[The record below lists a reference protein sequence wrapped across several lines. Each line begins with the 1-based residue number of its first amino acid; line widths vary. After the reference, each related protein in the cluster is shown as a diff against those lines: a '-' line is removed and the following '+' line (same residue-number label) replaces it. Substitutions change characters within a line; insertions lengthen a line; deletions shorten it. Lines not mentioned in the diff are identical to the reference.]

1 MAGDVSS
8 PLEHSLGKSVSVPGC
23 TCMVMSRAW
32 GTLKTGAKTFLG
44 GLLPPPVAPKDGSVG
59 AWRIPVLLP
68 AEFTLIPGLGKFH
81 VKRVW
86 FKKKKKKAKNLS
98 T

>member
-1 MAGDVSS
+1 
-8 PLEHSLGKSVSVPGC
+8 
-23 TCMVMSRAW
+23 MVMSRAW

-68 AEFTLIPGLGKFH
+68 AEFTLIPGLALK
-81 VKRVW
+81 
-86 FKKKKKKAKNLS
+86 
-98 T
+98 